1 MDALMDALMDMA
13 SLHRCT
19 GAQVSLQV
27 LFEIKNKIETS
38 NGDKQVCSSDVAS
51 RRTGWHH
58 APPPLHTHRTFGQ
71 YTRRPSRTLSI
82 CVCARGHRGKGI
94 VYIEVLTHPSP

>member
-1 MDALMDALMDMA
+1 MDALVDALMDMA

-19 GAQVSLQV
+19 GAQVYRFTGLQV

-58 APPPLHTHRTFGQ
+58 APPPFTPTGHLGNTPDVLPARSLF
-71 YTRRPSRTLSI
+71 
-82 CVCARGHRGKGI
+82 VCARGDIVGRG
-94 VYIEVLTHPSP
+94 LCT